1 MAKQAKPTKIN
12 QMGDLEADVMA
23 VVWEKGKATVQEVQE
38 QLTPKRT
45 LAYTTVMTVM
55 SRLAEK
61 GLLNR
66 EKDGRAYVYSPAVAQ
81 DRAAGSILQSLIK
94 RLYAG
99 ATGKAIAQLLETEEN
114 VDDAELERLEKLIRS
129 KREGRKP

>member
-38 QLTPKRT
+38 QLAPRRT

-55 SRLAEK
+55 SRLAEI